1 MRRRGSS
8 DAWRDTQT
16 TPREVPARESSSRH
30 GELTVI
36 GAGAR
41 LEGNLVSVA
50 SLRIEGHVK
59 GQVTA
64 EGDVIVAPEAEVD
77 SDIRASNVTIAG
89 SYRGNVTAN
98 GTVELAP
105 TAKVDGNIS
114 CSSLIVNQGAM
125 FSGQSIMDSSEA
137 ARELADA
144 EAAASAEEPEEEK

>member
-1 MRRRGSS
+1 MRRRGST
-8 DAWRDTQT
+8 DDWRETQT
-16 TPREVPARESSSRH
+16 PAREVPARDSSRH

-50 SLRIEGHVK
+50 SLRIEGNVK

-77 SDIRASNVTIAG
+77 SDVRAANVTIAG
-89 SYRGNVTAN
+89 NYRGNVTAN

-105 TAKVDGNIS
+105 TARVDGNIS

-137 ARELADA
+137 AQELADA
-144 EAAASAEEPEEEK
+144 EGQISEEETEEVK